1 MANYT
6 SYKKVTA
13 AQVPDGSITIEKLA
27 NGVGPSWCVK
37 TFYGSPGACTPGCC
51 CNWTVPSGVAKLT
64 WELWGAGGNGH
75 GACSCRRCHHYR
87 GAGGGSFTTKTISTG
102 ENCSYT
108 VCAAGVYRC
117 YSRECV
123 GCYGCASYVNGYN
136 LSNFCAVGGGRG
148 EANTDW
154 SNLCHSTIACCVQPG
169 SYNSDFGMNAHWP
182 GFSGHWNCHCGL
194 SVTQTCSGGAPFIGV
209 GNKTYSSHC
218 WIRCGCWT
226 SPYGAGGQGAMTS
239 YCERC
244 CGQGGT
250 GGSGLVRLTYM

>member
-1 MANYT
+1 MANYR

-27 NGVGPSWCVK
+27 TGVGPSWCVK
-37 TFYGSPGACTPGCC
+37 TFYGSPGACTAGCC

-75 GACSCRRCHHYR
+75 GACSCRKCHHYR
-87 GAGGGSFTTKTISTG
+87 GAGGGSFTTKTISTTSG
-102 ENCSYT
+102 CSYT

-117 YSRECV
+117 CSRECV

-194 SVTQTCSGGAPFIGV
+194 SVTQTCSSGAPFIGV

>member
-1 MANYT
+1 MANYR
-6 SYKKVTA
+6 SYKKVA
-13 AQVPDGSITIEKLA
+13 ASQVPDGSITIEKLA

-37 TFYGSPGACTPGCC
+37 TFYGDPGVCTPGCC
-51 CNWTVPSGVAKLT
+51 CNWTVPAGVAKLT

-87 GAGGGSFTTKTISTG
+87 GAGGGSFTTKTIDTTPG
-102 ENCSYT
+102 CSYT

-117 YSRECV
+117 CSRECT

-218 WIRCGCWT
+218 WIRCGCWS

>member
-1 MANYT
+1 MANYR
-6 SYKKVTA
+6 SYKKVA
-13 AQVPDGSITIEKLA
+13 ASQVPDGSITIEKLA

-37 TFYGSPGACTPGCC
+37 TFYGDPGVCTPGCC
-51 CNWTVPSGVAKLT
+51 CNWTVPAGVAKLT

-87 GAGGGSFTTKTISTG
+87 GAGGGSFTTKTIDTTPG
-102 ENCSYT
+102 CSYT

-117 YSRECV
+117 CSRECT

-182 GFSGHWNCHCGL
+182 GFSGHWSCHCGL

-218 WIRCGCWT
+218 WIRCGCWS

>member
-1 MANYT
+1 MANYR

-13 AQVPDGSITIEKLA
+13 SQVPDGSITIEKLA

-37 TFYGSPGACTPGCC
+37 TFYGDPGVCTPGCC
-51 CNWTVPSGVAKLT
+51 CNWTVPAGVAKLT

-87 GAGGGSFTTKTISTG
+87 GAGGGSFTTKTIDTTPG
-102 ENCSYT
+102 CSYT

-117 YSRECV
+117 CSRECT

-218 WIRCGCWT
+218 WIRCGCWS

>member
-1 MANYT
+1 MANYR

-27 NGVGPSWCVK
+27 TGVGPSWCVK
-37 TFYGSPGACTPGCC
+37 TFYGSPGVCTAGCC
-51 CNWTVPSGVAKLT
+51 CAWTVPAGVAKLT

-182 GFSGHWNCHCGL
+182 GFSGHWNCHCGA
-194 SVTQTCSGGAPFIGV
+194 SVTQTCSGAAPFIGV
-209 GNKTYSSHC
+209 GNKTFSNYC
-218 WIRCGCWT
+218 WMRCGCWT

>member
-1 MANYT
+1 MPA
-6 SYKKVTA
+6 
-13 AQVPDGSITIEKLA
+13 
-27 NGVGPSWCVK
+27 
-37 TFYGSPGACTPGCC
+37 
-51 CNWTVPSGVAKLT
+51 GVAKLT

-102 ENCSYT
+102 ANCTYT

-117 YSRECV
+117 CSRECV

-182 GFSGHWNCHCGL
+182 GFSGHWNCHCGA
-194 SVTQTCSGGAPFIGV
+194 SVTQTCSGAAPFIGV
-209 GNKTYSSHC
+209 GNKTFSNYC
-218 WIRCGCWT
+218 WMRCGCWT

>member
-1 MANYT
+1 MANYR
-6 SYKKVTA
+6 SYKKVA
-13 AQVPDGSITIEKLA
+13 ASQVPDGSITIEKLA

-37 TFYGSPGACTPGCC
+37 TFYGDPGVCTPGCC
-51 CNWTVPSGVAKLT
+51 CNWTVPAGVAKLT

-87 GAGGGSFTTKTISTG
+87 GAGGGSFTTKTIDTTPG
-102 ENCSYT
+102 CSYT

-117 YSRECV
+117 CSRECT

-169 SYNSDFGMNAHWP
+169 SYDSDFGMNAHWP

-218 WIRCGCWT
+218 WIRCGCWS

>member
-1 MANYT
+1 MANYR

-37 TFYGSPGACTPGCC
+37 TFYGSPNVCTAGCC
-51 CNWTVPSGVAKLT
+51 CNWTVPAGVAKLT

-102 ENCSYT
+102 AGCSYT

-117 YSRECV
+117 CSRECT

-154 SNLCHSTIACCVQPG
+154 SNLCHSTMSCCVQPG

-182 GFSGHWNCHCGL
+182 GFSGHWNCHCGA
-194 SVTQTCSGGAPFIGV
+194 SVTQTCSGAAPFIGV
-209 GNKTYSSHC
+209 GNKTFSNYC
-218 WIRCGCWT
+218 WMRCGCWT

>member
-1 MANYT
+1 MDH
-6 SYKKVTA
+6 
-13 AQVPDGSITIEKLA
+13 Q
-27 NGVGPSWCVK
+27 
-37 TFYGSPGACTPGCC
+37 TFVLLVVAVIGQYHA
-51 CNWTVPSGVAKLT
+51 GVAKLT

-102 ENCSYT
+102 EGCSYT

-117 YSRECV
+117 CSRECV

-154 SNLCHSTIACCVQPG
+154 SNLCHSTMSCCVQPG

-182 GFSGHWNCHCGL
+182 GFSGHWNCHCGA
-194 SVTQTCSGGAPFIGV
+194 SVTQTCSGAAPFIGV
-209 GNKTYSSHC
+209 GNKTFSNSLLDAL
-218 WIRCGCWT
+218 WLLDLSIRCRWTGCNDFI
-226 SPYGAGGQGAMTS
+226 
-239 YCERC
+239 
-244 CGQGGT
+244 
-250 GGSGLVRLTYM
+250 L

>member
-27 NGVGPSWCVK
+27 TGVGPSWCVK

-102 ENCSYT
+102 ANCTYT

-117 YSRECV
+117 CSRECV

>member
-1 MANYT
+1 MANYR

-13 AQVPDGSITIEKLA
+13 SQVPDGSITIEKLA

-37 TFYGSPGACTPGCC
+37 TFYGDPGVCTPGCC
-51 CNWTVPSGVAKLT
+51 CNWTVPAGVAKLT

-87 GAGGGSFTTKTISTG
+87 GAGGGSFTTKTIDTTPG
-102 ENCSYT
+102 CSYT

-117 YSRECV
+117 CSRECV

-218 WIRCGCWT
+218 WIRCGCWS